1 MTNCK
6 VVVKNLFEFLDKALE
21 KGDCEELERHLELC
35 RECFDRVEFEKAL
48 REKLKA
54 KTGELKASPEC
65 QKRIQD
71 ILKKFDK

>member
-1 MTNCK
+1 MTDCK
-6 VVVKNLFEFLDKALE
+6 VVVKNLFEYLDKALDTI
-21 KGDCEELERHLELC
+21 DCEELERHLELC
-35 RECFDRVEFEKAL
+35 RPCFDRVEFEKAL
-48 REKLKA
+48 RERLKV